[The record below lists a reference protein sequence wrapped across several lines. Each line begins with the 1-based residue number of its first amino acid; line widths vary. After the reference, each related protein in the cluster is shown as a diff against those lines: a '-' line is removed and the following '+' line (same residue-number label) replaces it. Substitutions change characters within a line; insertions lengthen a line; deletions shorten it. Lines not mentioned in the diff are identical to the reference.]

1 MAGTDNEVRMMM
13 SVYPGA
19 MTGFAAL
26 NAGLVSINNVFGAMT
41 RSIDAQ
47 FGLINTA
54 IITTGVV
61 VGQLGLDAMDA
72 FGKFEQ
78 GMKIVQM
85 VSGQTTQEI
94 NYLKQQANDLSVS
107 YRTDIDQL
115 TEGLQTLGRAG
126 LNSAS
131 EQTEVLRNGLN
142 TAKLEGRDLNGV
154 LEELIQNTALLGGNL
169 KSNDFG
175 EQSQY
180 VNDLLVATSMT
191 APITTHDVSETL
203 KYSGGIAAAAG
214 ANIESDSGKAILEDY
229 MGAIAAFA
237 QKGVTGSIAGTA
249 LRAFFN
255 KPATQ
260 DSSVTEALASINLK
274 PEYLW
279 EDDENTM
286 KPVSEQIAIIKNQM
300 DDLNV
305 STMDQLQIWSK
316 IVGGKMGQQM
326 MKLDS
331 DDIKTLTRDI
341 RDADDATNLAQ
352 NSMKTYES
360 NVKAIGEAGERMKRN
375 VGEDLV
381 TIVNP
386 YLTVFSKLLEFANND
401 AMSWPITM
409 TIIGAIAAT
418 ARRIKAVISMIKTE
432 IGTLWADFQRGLN
445 YFTQK
450 GGVVRR
456 GDNPISE
463 DKSKSEKTSSS
474 KANEIKSIS
483 RMTLSEYDKHLSQ
496 KTQPLTISDY
506 KKMGIN
512 DSNLAMMAR
521 MQRLTKDSLGIGIS
535 DKEFANVIGKTGVL
549 TKEQQ
554 QQFNKLLAGT
564 NASRGPFDTMFGKG
578 SLNPVIAKQISEN
591 SLAVKEFEK
600 LGVTLT
606 DLGIIDESVTK
617 ATQQQISTAQQYANT
632 LKALTDEKIKT
643 GQQFVQQTNAF
654 KESFL
659 SSVNSMYTQ
668 AEEKATATTQINAEK
683 EAKQIETEKTGAA
696 EEVKINQEKQSN
708 ILSQVTL
715 GSQEII
721 RAVSAAVAETKAAV
735 TSGFGMPGYVNTT
748 SFFGNTTG
756 TGRDVTPLYREWI
769 RSGLGKAF
777 GFDLT
782 DDKMAH
788 YLAANRIPG
797 YLGYSDKVQEI
808 TRNNIK
814 AYPDIGKNS
823 IMPVY
828 GPASPDGEQIW
839 RNIQRN
845 AAIGTGPGVG
855 NVPNIEDNIRVKE
868 EQRKAD
874 EEKRAR
880 LVQQAR
886 NDYSERDA
894 ASTKA
899 LKEHQEKVK
908 KENLS
913 RVQYGEAELKAHR
926 EGVLAEQEIY
936 MMRRQAADTALQNAH
951 QRASSTEKDRVRF
964 QEDRSKSNLITSR
977 QEIDDIRRQAAADRN
992 KAQRELSTE
1001 RDRQKFQ
1008 EERSKSN
1015 MVSQREAE
1023 KFRSDALKKSGYVR
1037 ENQNFS
1043 KSFSNQMN
1051 NIGLV
1056 NQSLGKFANQV
1067 SSSSSLNQKTAQI
1080 LDENKNVLSRIQ
1092 SNPRI
1097 VGTGYSNT
1105 QDWKNYNAGYGLV
1118 GSSNFQPKGT
1128 VSTLAGGVLD
1138 SLGQRWKSD
1147 RAGRFNFG
1155 TKMVNGE
1162 IRSVTKGLRGLGNG
1176 LLNMTDLIGGPVML
1190 AFMAIPAAIELWKG
1204 AFEGY
1209 CNELKKAQDNV
1220 SDAYSK
1226 LSSAESSLE
1235 KTFKDANPDA
1245 TSEEIDDMVLESYG
1259 TLYDDLTKNHDE
1271 YWKKASQ
1278 AAAVPENYEYDEEK
1292 DDGSTKVQEEEKDDE
1307 TKYQESLDKNTSA
1320 LYAATSQLNNALNVL
1335 ETKMTDGWWG
1345 VDGWTGK
1352 ITDALG
1358 KTQDSF
1364 WGGEGSTFTSNGGKF
1379 LLTASQKDE
1388 NYAGYKEMS
1397 GLMLEDFKDA
1407 GDNWI
1412 KGMRTMMGDNVDFYS
1427 KILGTHTPGDNFMRR
1442 SAYFAST
1449 QLSPQENARLQT
1461 SMKNDGKTWK
1471 KLGKEL
1477 AKYENKNKKS
1487 YTPGKSDSKRIQN
1500 LIKKV
1505 NSTLGKG
1512 FTDEKILQAAYL
1524 QIAQDMFAI
1533 AQNVFVPLIQ
1543 QNATSAAQT
1552 VAGVGQVRDTTNG
1565 TGSNTYNTAAI
1576 ASSIAA
1582 LLGTIALA
1590 QSGDAARAQA
1600 LIGGDVDGVGG
1611 VTDEDEKLHQLALNT
1626 NSGDE
1631 FMREA
1636 IKQSEKNSTIDWIG
1650 KTLQS
1655 TNFGP
1660 FPAIGDALSAA
1671 SPYLGTDRTA
1681 ADYLAKIYGMT
1692 TYQTVRGWDSQKSAD
1707 EMNRL
1712 IKDAKAQGVS
1722 PLALIQTLGK
1732 NWTDPKFVSKVE
1744 GAYLNSPDD
1753 EGDGSGGGG
1762 GGGDGGS
1769 GSGDKDNTGTKKERV
1784 DLVLCNKKEI
1794 PKLNVNLFKKPPTF
1808 TVLNKNFKLR
1818 DVKINTEDK
1827 PKAIMSSIKNAF
1839 IDVQKRTDPKIIQD
1853 EEAEYDPAG
1862 ATDGNALPSGSSK
1875 PKTT

>member
-26 NAGLVSINNVFGAMT
+26 NAGLVSINNVFGSMT

-85 VSGQTTQEI
+85 VSGQTSQDI

-214 ANIESDSGKAILEDY
+214 ANIESENGKRILEDY
-229 MGAIAAFA
+229 MGSIAAFA

-260 DSSVTEALASINLK
+260 DSSVTEALGMINLK

-279 EDDENTM
+279 EDDEDVM
-286 KPVSEQIAIIKNQM
+286 KPVSEQIEIIQKQM
-300 DDLNV
+300 DKLNV
-305 STMDQLQIWSK
+305 STMDRLQIWSK

-331 DDIKTLTRDI
+331 DDIKSLTKDI
-341 RDADDATNLAQ
+341 RDADSATNLAQ

-386 YLTVFSKLLEFANND
+386 YLTIFSKILEFANND

-409 TIIGAIAAT
+409 TIIGVIAAT
-418 ARRIKAVISMIKTE
+418 ARRIKAVISMLKTE
-432 IGTLWADFQRGLN
+432 IATLWADFRQGLN

-456 GDNPISE
+456 GENPISE

-474 KANEIKSIS
+474 KSNEIKNIS
-483 RMTLSEYDKHLSQ
+483 KMTLSEYDKHLSQ

-506 KKMGIN
+506 RKMGIN

-578 SLNPVIAKQISEN
+578 SLNPVIAKQISQN
-591 SLAVKEFEK
+591 SLAIKEFEK

-606 DLGIIDESVTK
+606 DLGIIDESVIKT
-617 ATQQQISTAQQYANT
+617 TQQQISTAQQYANT

-654 KESFL
+654 KERFL

-668 AEEKATATTQINAEK
+668 AEEKATVTTQINAEK
-683 EAKQIETEKTGAA
+683 EAKQIETEKTGAV
-696 EEVKINQEKQSN
+696 EEIRINQEKQSN

-715 GSQEII
+715 GSQEIVG
-721 RAVSAAVAETKAAV
+721 AVSTAVAETKAAV
-735 TSGFGMPGYVNTT
+735 TSGFGMPGYYHNFAGGLKPQTI
-748 SFFGNTTG
+748 
-756 TGRDVTPLYREWI
+756 PLGGFSSYSNQGI
-769 RSGLGKAF
+769 LVGGIAGKAHQLANEAALILEQRILGNI
-777 GFDLT
+777 GFPLT
-782 DDKMAH
+782 KD
-788 YLAANRIPG
+788 I
-797 YLGYSDKVQEI
+797 
-808 TRNNIK
+808 
-814 AYPDIGKNS
+814 YPDKPYYTPPFKSGS
-823 IMPVY
+823 ITGGGAPPIPEGVTY
-828 GPASPDGEQIW
+828 GPNQLLLLPEAEVTKHPPVPNSV
-839 RNIQRN
+839 
-845 AAIGTGPGVG
+845 GVG
-855 NVPNIEDNIRVKE
+855 DLPRLEAKIEAEK
-868 EQRKAD
+868 KA
-874 EEKRAR
+874 
-880 LVQQAR
+880 
-886 NDYSERDA
+886 
-894 ASTKA
+894 A
-899 LKEHQEKVK
+899 LQ
-908 KENLS
+908 N
-913 RVQYGEAELKAHR
+913 VQYGEAELEAHR

-936 MMRRQAADTALQNAH
+936 MMRRQAADTASQNAH
-951 QRASSTEKDRVRF
+951 QRASNTEKDRVRF
-964 QEDRSKSNLITSR
+964 QEDRNKSSLITSR
-977 QEIDDIRRQAAADRN
+977 KEIDDIRKQAAVDRN
-992 KAQRELSTE
+992 RAQRELSTE
-1001 RDRQKFQ
+1001 RDRQRFQ

-1015 MVSQREAE
+1015 MVSQKEAE
-1023 KFRSDALKKSGYVR
+1023 KFRNDAQKEVEKVRSDALKKSHYIQ
-1037 ENQNFS
+1037 ENQKFS

-1118 GSSNFQPKGT
+1118 GSPNYQPKGV
-1128 VSTLAGGVLD
+1128 VSTLAGGTFD
-1138 SLGQRWKSD
+1138 SLRQRWKSD

-1162 IRSVTKGLRGLGNG
+1162 LQSVTKGLRGMGNG

-1190 AFMAIPAAIELWKG
+1190 AFMAIPAFIGIVQG
-1204 AFEGY
+1204 AFEGF
-1209 CNELKKAQDNV
+1209 CQDLKKAQDQV
-1220 SDAYSK
+1220 ADAFSEVEK
-1226 LSSAESSLE
+1226 AEDALRE
-1235 KTFKDANPDA
+1235 TYKDGNPDA
-1245 TSEEIDDMVLESYG
+1245 TADDIEQMVYDTYSTMAEDMNKAVKNGSEEYF
-1259 TLYDDLTKNHDE
+1259 
-1271 YWKKASQ
+1271 KKLNLD
-1278 AAAVPENYEYDEEK
+1278 AAKEKELEYDEEK
-1292 DDGSTKVQEEEKDDE
+1292 DDGSLKEVEEEEKGADE
-1307 TKYQESLDKNTSA
+1307 EYQEAVKENTGA
-1320 LYAATSQLNNALNVL
+1320 LYQATAQLNVAIEKLS
-1335 ETKMTDGWWG
+1335 TKMTDSWWG
-1345 VDGWTGK
+1345 MDSWSTWL
-1352 ITDALG
+1352 TD
-1358 KTQDSF
+1358 Q
-1364 WGGEGSTFTSNGGKF
+1364 WGGFWNKVMNGDEYGRPEGSRFSDEGEF
-1379 LLTASQKDE
+1379 LLTQSQADE
-1388 NYAGYKEMS
+1388 NYPGYTEAA

-1407 GDNWI
+1407 NGNWI
-1412 KGMRTMMGDNVDFYS
+1412 KGLRQAMGKDVEDLANLIPQGAKDWMQSIANNKTGVAS
-1427 KILGTHTPGDNFMRR
+1427 MSPKTNAKI
-1442 SAYFAST
+1442 
-1449 QLSPQENARLQT
+1449 QT
-1461 SMKNDGKTWK
+1461 SMKNDPKTWK
-1471 KLGKEL
+1471 KLAREY
-1477 AKYENKNKKS
+1477 AKRDMNKKAGRS
-1487 YTPGKSDSKRIQN
+1487 TEKNVNRIKG
-1500 LIKKV
+1500 LTKKLADEV
-1505 NSTLGKG
+1505 GHG
-1512 FTDEKILQAAYL
+1512 FTKSIAKQTAYL
-1524 QIAQDMFAI
+1524 VQMQEMLNV
-1533 AQNVFVPLIQ
+1533 AQNTMVPLITE
-1543 QNATSAAQT
+1543 NTNL
-1552 VAGVGQVRDTTNG
+1552 AGNQLLTQAGIHSTTG
-1565 TGSNTYNTAAI
+1565 NTAANAGGTWGTAQVISGLVAII
-1576 ASSIAA
+1576 AKTSARESAFQTAQEADPNKTDLNGDGHDETDKAI
-1582 LLGTIALA
+1582 IELA
-1590 QSGDAARAQA
+1590 QRSKDANAFAQEA
-1600 LIGGDVDGVGG
+1600 NRKYYEAQGKPGLSN
-1611 VTDEDEKLHQLALNT
+1611 DEKAKMQAPALFQAQMYEAAAKMTGYDYDAKTANEAAI
-1626 NSGDE
+1626 N
-1631 FMREA
+1631 A
-1636 IKQSEKNSTIDWIG
+1636 IKGIKGDDKVSDTSLTDIYNTFGKNYTENPVF
-1650 KTLQS
+1650 Q
-1655 TNFGP
+1655 
-1660 FPAIGDALSAA
+1660 
-1671 SPYLGTDRTA
+1671 
-1681 ADYLAKIYGMT
+1681 
-1692 TYQTVRGWDSQKSAD
+1692 Q
-1707 EMNRL
+1707 RL
-1712 IKDAKAQGVS
+1712 I
-1722 PLALIQTLGK
+1722 
-1732 NWTDPKFVSKVE
+1732 NN
-1744 GAYLNSPDD
+1744 YLNATD
-1753 EGDGSGGGG
+1753 EGDDSGNGGG

-1875 PKTT
+1875 PTTN

>member
-26 NAGLVSINNVFGAMT
+26 NAGLVSINNVFGSMT

-85 VSGQTTQEI
+85 VSGQTSQDI
-94 NYLKQQANDLSVS
+94 NYLKKQANELSVS

-131 EQTEVLRNGLN
+131 EQTEVLKNGLN

-214 ANIESDSGKAILEDY
+214 ANIESEDGKRILEDY
-229 MGAIAAFA
+229 MGSIAAFA

-260 DSSVTEALASINLK
+260 DSSVIEALGSINLK

-279 EDDENTM
+279 EDDEDVM
-286 KPVSEQIAIIKNQM
+286 KPVSEQIEIIKKQM
-300 DDLNV
+300 DKLNV
-305 STMDQLQIWSK
+305 STMDRLQIWSK

-331 DDIKTLTRDI
+331 DDIKSLTKDI
-341 RDADDATNLAQ
+341 RNADDATNLAQ
-352 NSMKTYES
+352 KSMRTYES

-386 YLTVFSKLLEFANND
+386 YLTIFSKILEFANND
-401 AMSWPITM
+401 AMSWPITF
-409 TIIGAIAAT
+409 TIMAVIAAT
-418 ARRIKAVISMIKTE
+418 ARRIKAVISMLKTE
-432 IGTLWADFQRGLN
+432 ITTLWADFRQGLN

-450 GGVVRR
+450 GGVVRK
-456 GDNPISE
+456 GENPISK

-474 KANEIKSIS
+474 KSNEIKNIS
-483 RMTLSEYDKHLSQ
+483 RMTLSEYDKYLSQ

-564 NASRGPFDTMFGKG
+564 NAARGPFDTMFGKG

-591 SLAVKEFEK
+591 SLAIREFEK

-606 DLGIIDESVTK
+606 DLGIIDESVIKT
-617 ATQQQISTAQQYANT
+617 TQQQISTAQQYANT
-632 LKALTDEKIKT
+632 LKTLTDEKIKT

-654 KESFL
+654 KEKFL

-683 EAKQIETEKTGAA
+683 EAKQIETEKTGAT
-696 EEVKINQEKQSN
+696 EEIKINQEKQSN

-715 GSQEII
+715 GSQEIVG
-721 RAVSAAVAETKAAV
+721 AVSTAVAETKAAV
-735 TSGFGMPGYVNTT
+735 TSGFGMPGYYHNFAGGLKPQTIPLGGFSSYSNQGILVGGIAGKAHQLANEAALILEQRIL
-748 SFFGNTTG
+748 GNIGFPLTKDIYPNKPYYTPPFKSGSITG
-756 TGRDVTPLYREWI
+756 GGAPPIPEGVTYGPNQLLLLPEAEVTKHPPVPNSVGVGSLPYLVPSLWGTDTLTRQDR
-769 RSGLGKAF
+769 RSGPENVNLGSGLEAK
-777 GFDLT
+777 
-782 DDKMAH
+782 
-788 YLAANRIPG
+788 
-797 YLGYSDKVQEI
+797 
-808 TRNNIK
+808 
-814 AYPDIGKNS
+814 
-823 IMPVY
+823 
-828 GPASPDGEQIW
+828 
-839 RNIQRN
+839 
-845 AAIGTGPGVG
+845 
-855 NVPNIEDNIRVKE
+855 IE
-868 EQRKAD
+868 
-874 EEKRAR
+874 EEKR
-880 LVQQAR
+880 V
-886 NDYSERDA
+886 
-894 ASTKA
+894 A
-899 LKEHQEKVK
+899 LQ
-908 KENLS
+908 N
-913 RVQYGEAELKAHR
+913 VQYGEAELEAHR

-936 MMRRQAADTALQNAH
+936 MMRRQAADTASQNAH
-951 QRASSTEKDRVRF
+951 QRASSTEKDRVKF
-964 QEDRSKSNLITSR
+964 QEDRNKSNLITSR
-977 QEIDDIRRQAAADRN
+977 KEIDDIRRQAAADRN

-1023 KFRSDALKKSGYVR
+1023 RFRNDALKKSGYVQ
-1037 ENQNFS
+1037 ENQKFS

-1080 LDENKNVLSRIQ
+1080 LSENKNVLDRIQ

-1118 GSSNFQPKGT
+1118 GSPNFQPKGAI
-1128 VSTLAGGVLD
+1128 STLAGGAFD
-1138 SLGQRWKSD
+1138 SLRQKWRSD

-1162 IRSVTKGLRGLGNG
+1162 LQSVTKGLRGMGNG
-1176 LLNMTDLIGGPVML
+1176 LLNMTDIIGGPVML
-1190 AFMAIPAAIELWKG
+1190 AFMAIPAIIGIVQG
-1204 AFEGY
+1204 AFEGF
-1209 CNELKKAQDNV
+1209 CQDLKKAQDQV
-1220 SDAYSK
+1220 SDAFGEVEK
-1226 LSSAESSLE
+1226 AEDALRE
-1235 KTFKDANPDA
+1235 TYKDGNPDA
-1245 TSEEIDDMVLESYG
+1245 TADDIDQMVYDTYSTMAEDMNKAV
-1259 TLYDDLTKNHDE
+1259 KNGSDE
-1271 YWKKASQ
+1271 FFKKLNLD
-1278 AAAVPENYEYDEEK
+1278 AAKEKELEYDEEK
-1292 DDGSTKVQEEEKDDE
+1292 DDGSLKEVDEEEKSADE
-1307 TKYQESLDKNTSA
+1307 EYQEAVKENTGA
-1320 LYAATSQLNNALNVL
+1320 LYQATAQLNVAIEKLS
-1335 ETKMTDGWWG
+1335 TKMTDSWWG
-1345 VDGWTGK
+1345 MDSTSTWL
-1352 ITDALG
+1352 TD
-1358 KTQDSF
+1358 Q
-1364 WGGEGSTFTSNGGKF
+1364 WGGFWDKAMKGDEFGRPEGSRFSDEGEF
-1379 LLTASQKDE
+1379 LLTQSQADE
-1388 NYAGYKEMS
+1388 NYPGYTEAA

-1407 GDNWI
+1407 NGDWI
-1412 KGMRTMMGDNVDFYS
+1412 KGLRQAMGKDIDDLANLIPQGAKDWMQSIANNKTGVAS
-1427 KILGTHTPGDNFMRR
+1427 ITPKTNAKI
-1442 SAYFAST
+1442 
-1449 QLSPQENARLQT
+1449 QT
-1461 SMKNDGKTWK
+1461 SLKNDPKTWK
-1471 KLGKEL
+1471 KLAREYAKRDMNKKAGRSTEKNVNRIKGLTKKLADEVGHGFNKSIAKQTAYLVQMQEMLNVAQNTMVPLIGENTRLAGNQLLTQAGIHSSTDNTAANAGGTWGTAQVISGLVAIIAKTSARESAFQTAQEADPNSTDLNGDGYDSTDKAIIEL
-1477 AKYENKNKKS
+1477 AQRSKDANEFAQEANKDFYKAQS
-1487 YTPGKSDSKRIQN
+1487 AIGKSDEEKRKMQAPALFQSQVYEAAAKMTGYDYNAKDANDYAQQAVNN
-1500 LIKKV
+1500 LKDEHGVVKQSLSDIY
-1505 NSTLGKG
+1505 NTFGKNYTENPV
-1512 FTDEKILQAAYL
+1512 FQQRLIDNYL
-1524 QIAQDMFAI
+1524 
-1533 AQNVFVPLIQ
+1533 
-1543 QNATSAAQT
+1543 NAT
-1552 VAGVGQVRDTTNG
+1552 
-1565 TGSNTYNTAAI
+1565 
-1576 ASSIAA
+1576 
-1582 LLGTIALA
+1582 
-1590 QSGDAARAQA
+1590 
-1600 LIGGDVDGVGG
+1600 
-1611 VTDEDEKLHQLALNT
+1611 ED
-1626 NSGDE
+1626 D
-1631 FMREA
+1631 
-1636 IKQSEKNSTIDWIG
+1636 
-1650 KTLQS
+1650 
-1655 TNFGP
+1655 
-1660 FPAIGDALSAA
+1660 
-1671 SPYLGTDRTA
+1671 
-1681 ADYLAKIYGMT
+1681 
-1692 TYQTVRGWDSQKSAD
+1692 DS
-1707 EMNRL
+1707 
-1712 IKDAKAQGVS
+1712 
-1722 PLALIQTLGK
+1722 
-1732 NWTDPKFVSKVE
+1732 
-1744 GAYLNSPDD
+1744 
-1753 EGDGSGGGG
+1753 GSGGGG
-1762 GGGDGGS
+1762 GGGGGGS
-1769 GSGDKDNTGTKKERV
+1769 GSGDKDKDTGTKKERV